1 MCWIT
6 LVRRALSG
14 RAGPR
19 AALTAAIAWGMPFAL
34 GPPLFSR
41 DAYAYAAQ
49 GELARRGLDPAT
61 HGVAALA
68 AGGPTSLGAAF
79 SNAVDPRWRDTHTP
93 YGGGAVAVEKLAA
106 TVGHLL
112 GGGPTVALVTL
123 RVVAV
128 LAVVAMVACTV
139 RLVDRLP
146 RAAGP
151 AGDAGRAGAKE
162 GASGR
167 AVVLALVAANP
178 VTVIH
183 LVGGMHLD
191 ALAAGALAGALLIDR
206 RRVTHRPGRPP
217 FTRFPGFP
225 WGRRSNRSAGGPVH
239 RAVSGAAMA
248 ATALACFAGTIKVTT
263 LLGFAWLVVAHA
275 RDAARHDPLADG
287 SRPAVSGLAVSGL
300 PVSGLPAAE
309 PGGRPLAAGRWG
321 LAAVAVAAD
330 LAVAAAVLG
339 LSVLASGFPPTWIK
353 ALATSG
359 ELTTGIAPASLLASL
374 VAAVAGLAGQQV
386 SAGRDSALL
395 TDCRTVT
402 LAAAAAVVVVLL
414 WRAWRRPVTGA
425 ADGRDGLAV
434 LGIGG
439 FAVALGSPVL
449 YPWYL
454 GPALPMLAILIA
466 DAHVAHQRGDG
477 PMIREGL
484 RGDEA
489 EEPTGSRDEAGLA
502 RRRCRVGAGIVCAT
516 SVWLCGATL
525 SPLAQTW
532 RLLGPHGP
540 AFPAPLVGT
549 LAAVAALL
557 VTAAGAVTARRPGWW
572 ATPG

>member
-19 AALTAAIAWGMPFAL
+19 AALAAALTWALPFAL

-68 AGGPTSLGAAF
+68 AGGPAPGTGSPHPAGTLGAAF
-79 SNAVDPRWRDTHTP
+79 SDAVDPRWRDTHTP
-93 YGGGAVAVEKLAA
+93 YGGGAVAVERFAA

-112 GGGPTVALVTL
+112 GGGPTTALVTL

-128 LAVVAMVACTV
+128 VAVVVMVACAV
-139 RLVDRLP
+139 RLVGRLP
-146 RAAGP
+146 RTAGP
-151 AGDAGRAGAKE
+151 AGEGRRQGHRDGAGDGAL
-162 GASGR
+162 AR

-191 ALAAGALAGALLIDR
+191 ALAAAALAGALLIDR
-206 RRVTHRPGRPP
+206 RRAGDDVPIERP
-217 FTRFPGFP
+217 
-225 WGRRSNRSAGGPVH
+225 AGGPGVEPSGGPFGGNA
-239 RAVSGAAMA
+239 RRVVSGAAVA
-248 ATALACFAGTIKVTT
+248 ATALACFAGMIKVTA
-263 LLGFAWLVVAHA
+263 LLGLAWLVVAHA
-275 RDAARHDPLADG
+275 RDAMRLAPASDAPRPTAPGPAASEPPAVGPG
-287 SRPAVSGLAVSGL
+287 SR
-300 PVSGLPAAE
+300 AAA
-309 PGGRPLAAGRWG
+309 GNRWWLAA
-321 LAAVAVAAD
+321 AAVAVD

-359 ELTTGIAPASLLASL
+359 ELTTGIAPASLLATL
-374 VAAVAGLAGQQV
+374 VAAGAGLVGWRV
-386 SAGRDSALL
+386 PAGRDSALL
-395 TDCRTVT
+395 TDCRAVT
-402 LAAAAAVVVVLL
+402 LAAAAAVVAVLL
-414 WRAWRRPVTGA
+414 WRAWRRPRTSA
-425 ADGRDGLAV
+425 ATAGDRDGLAV

-439 FAVALGSPVL
+439 FAVAIGSPVL

-454 GPALPMLAILIA
+454 GPALPMLAVLIA
-466 DAHVAHQRGDG
+466 DEHVRTRDAAG
-477 PMIREGL
+477 P
-484 RGDEA
+484 
-489 EEPTGSRDEAGLA
+489 A
-502 RRRCRVGAGIVCAT
+502 RRRCRAGVAVVCFT
-516 SVWLCGATL
+516 SVLLCGATL

-540 AFPAPLVGT
+540 AFPAPLVVT
-549 LAAVAALL
+549 LAVAAAL
-557 VTAAGAVTARRPGWW
+557 VTATGAVATRRAHHRAAPD
-572 ATPG
+572 

>member
-1 MCWIT
+1 M
-6 LVRRALSG
+6 
-14 RAGPR
+14 GPR

-68 AGGPTSLGAAF
+68 AGGPASLGAAF
-79 SNAVDPRWRDTHTP
+79 SDAVDPRWRDTHTP

-106 TVGHLL
+106 AVSHLL
-112 GGGPTVALVTL
+112 GGGPAAALVTL

-128 LAVVAMVACTV
+128 LSVVAMVACTV

-146 RAAGP
+146 RTADP
-151 AGDAGRAGAKE
+151 AGDADPAGGDGRDGAT
-162 GASGR
+162 GR
-167 AVVLALVAANP
+167 AVALALAAANP

-183 LVGGMHLD
+183 LIGGMHLD

-206 RRVTHRPGRPP
+206 RRVTHRSGRPP
-217 FTRFPGFP
+217 LARFPGFP
-225 WGRRSNRSAGGPVH
+225 WGRGSTRPAGGPVH
-239 RAVSGAAMA
+239 RAVSGAAIA

-263 LLGFAWLVVAHA
+263 LLGFAWLIVAHA
-275 RDAARHDPLADG
+275 RDAARYVQPADD
-287 SRPAVSGLAVSGL
+287 SRPAVSGPPLSG
-300 PVSGLPAAE
+300 PPASGPPAAE
-309 PGGRPLAAGRWG
+309 PGDRPPAAGRWG

-359 ELTTGIAPASLLASL
+359 ELTTGVAPASLLASL
-374 VAAVAGLAGQQV
+374 VAAVAGLAGQHV

-395 TDCRTVT
+395 TDCRAVT
-402 LAAAAAVVVVLL
+402 LAAAAAVVAVLL
-414 WRAWRRPVTGA
+414 WRAWRRPVTRA

-434 LGIGG
+434 LGVGG

-454 GPALPMLAILIA
+454 GPALPMLAVLVA
-466 DAHVAHQRGDG
+466 DAHVAHRRGDAL
-477 PMIREGL
+477 MIREGL
-484 RGDEA
+484 RGDDA
-489 EEPTGSRDEAGLA
+489 APGQLTGTRDGAGMALRRT
-502 RRRCRVGAGIVCAT
+502 RRRCRIGAGVVCAT

-532 RLLGPHGP
+532 RLLGSHGP

-549 LAAVAALL
+549 VAVVAALL
-557 VTAAGAVTARRPGWW
+557 VMAVGAVTARRPRWW
-572 ATPG
+572 ATRG